1 MRSARDEIAA
11 AGVRC
16 FAREGFGA
24 SLRTVA
30 AEAGV
35 SAALIV
41 HHFGSK
47 QGLIDACDARVLGV
61 ADEKVR
67 LMNVEGIAAA
77 AAWVVEVMQEG
88 SVQAYISRALAEG
101 GEAGKRLFTSFVDV
115 TEKALVELDLPE
127 QRMTAALL
135 VTHSLGTMLMSDHIE
150 AATGTAP
157 YSSDG
162 VVRLAVASL
171 SLYQG
176 ALGVFL
182 EGLE

>member
-16 FAREGFGA
+16 FARAGFSA

-30 AEAGV
+30 ADAGV

-47 QGLIDACDARVLGV
+47 QGLIEACDARVLGV
-61 ADEKVR
+61 ADEKLR
-67 LMNVEGIAAA
+67 LMNTEGMAAA
-77 AAWVVEVMQEG
+77 AAWVIEVMQEG
-88 SVQAYISRALAEG
+88 TVQAYVSRALVEG
-101 GEAGKRLFTSFVDV
+101 GDAGKRLFTSFVDV
-115 TEKALVELDLPE
+115 TEKALIELDLPE

-135 VTHSLGTMLMSDHIE
+135 VTHSLGTMVLSDHIA

-157 YSSDG
+157 YSADG
-162 VVRLAVASL
+162 IPRLAVAAL

-182 EGLE
+182 REQE